1 MTTSESWDVHTM
13 ALPDIISIII
23 DNKKILWL
31 LKSVFS
37 LCSRWTGFAMKIL
50 MCSWQ
55 ELESSDLIS
64 GTKRWFVNTVF
75 VILVTLTIGNIL
87 ID

>member
-1 MTTSESWDVHTM
+1 
-13 ALPDIISIII
+13 
-23 DNKKILWL
+23 
-31 LKSVFS
+31 
-37 LCSRWTGFAMKIL
+37 MKIL